1 MKQEEWKIYE
11 ESFDPAAVE
20 QNGSRYLIANGY
32 MGYRGT
38 LEEFR
43 SEQLVALNL
52 AGLFDQ
58 NGDAWRE
65 SVNAPNPLY
74 TVVRAG
80 EECLTP
86 FAVPLCSHTQALDI
100 RSGIHSR
107 KTVFQ
112 TKQGN
117 VTISA
122 NRFIS
127 MHETHILAME
137 YTVCAEQ
144 EVQVTVRSGID
155 YALWDINGP
164 HLKQTGRQAADGIHE
179 ATFAT
184 LERGVPLV
192 VYDTLQYAGTAETVE
207 SADGLFYEIKTRIT
221 PAAPLHF
228 YKICGVYWG
237 ETVPAA
243 LPDFQSRAAQGYA
256 RLLRDHMDA
265 WEKIWEVSDIRI
277 AGDTQAQF
285 ALRYSLYHLNAIA
298 PKNAGTCSIPA
309 RGLSGQVYKGAAFW
323 DTEMFMLPF
332 FSFTRPEVA
341 QGLLQYRLNT
351 LPGAR
356 RKAEEYGF
364 NGAFYAWESQESGD
378 DACTLF
384 NITDV
389 FTGRPMRT
397 YFRDKQIHV
406 SADIAYAL
414 WDYCTVSGDYA
425 ILPAGGLEML
435 YQCALFYYS
444 YAYYKP
450 TKHRFEILDVVGPD
464 EYHERVNNNAYT
476 NRMVKEALQILR
488 AAMERVK
495 ADYPDAYRQF
505 ISDKDLSWLL
515 DFAAQLYVPQPDA
528 AGVIEQ
534 FDGYYRLEDVDVE
547 TVKKR
552 VIEPN
557 EYWGCGHG
565 LATTTRVLKQ
575 ADVVMLLNIFRGTY
589 SQQVLQA
596 NWNFYEPYTE
606 HGSSLSA
613 CAYAIV
619 AAKIGYTDWAR
630 RYFMKT
636 ASVDYT
642 GNTRQYL
649 GTLYIGGTHPAAN
662 GGSWNTAVFGFAGVS
677 YTKDVLDISP
687 HLPQQWDAMEFSLL
701 WQGVRLHVSIK
712 GQMVEITAEGE
723 TNGICVTVNG
733 KPYVIE

>member
-1 MKQEEWKIYE
+1 MKQEEWKLYE
-11 ESFDPAAVE
+11 EAFVPGAVE

-74 TVVRAG
+74 TVVCVG
-80 EECLTP
+80 EERLTP
-86 FAVPLCSHTQALDI
+86 FAVPMCSHMQALDI

-107 KTVFQ
+107 ATVFQ

-117 VTISA
+117 VTVSA

-127 MHETHILAME
+127 MCEAHILAME
-137 YTVCAEQ
+137 YTVCTEQ
-144 EVQVTVRSGID
+144 EMQITVRSGID
-155 YALWDINGP
+155 FALWDINGP
-164 HLKQTGRQAADGIHE
+164 HLKTTGHKVENGIHE
-179 ATFAT
+179 AAFAT

-192 VYDTLQYAGTAETVE
+192 VYDALQYAGSAETVE
-207 SADGLFYEIKTRIT
+207 SADGLFYEIKACIT

-237 ETVPAA
+237 ETVSAA
-243 LPDFQSRAAQGYA
+243 LPNFQSKAALGYA
-256 RLLRDHMDA
+256 QLLHDHIAA
-265 WEKIWEVSDIRI
+265 WENIWKASDIHI
-277 AGDTQAQF
+277 AGDAQAQF

-298 PKNAGTCSIPA
+298 PKSAGTCSIPA

-356 RKAEEYGF
+356 RKAAEYGYS
-364 NGAFYAWESQESGD
+364 GAFYPWESQESGD

-414 WDYCTVSGDYA
+414 WDYCTVSGDYT

-450 TKHRFEILDVVGPD
+450 DKQRFEILDVVGPD

-476 NRMVKEALQILR
+476 NRMVKETLQILR
-488 AAMERVK
+488 AAMNRVK
-495 ADYPDAYRQF
+495 GMYPDAYLQF
-505 ISDKDLSWLL
+505 TTGKDLSWLQAFT
-515 DFAAQLYVPQPDA
+515 DQLYVPQPDS

-534 FDGYYRLEDVDVE
+534 FDGYYRLEDANVE

-575 ADVVMLLNIFRGTY
+575 ADVVMLLNIFRSAY
-589 SQQVLQA
+589 PQQVLKA
-596 NWNFYEPYTE
+596 NWTFYEPYTE

-619 AAKIGYTDWAR
+619 AAKIGYTDWAY
-630 RYFMKT
+630 RYFMRT

-677 YTKDVLDISP
+677 YTKDALDISP
-687 HLPQQWDAMEFSLL
+687 RLPQQWNSMDFSLL
-701 WQGVRLHVSIK
+701 WQSVRLHISIA
-712 GQMVEITAEGE
+712 GQAVKITAEGE
-723 TNGICVTVNG
+723 ANGICVTVYG
-733 KPYVIE
+733 KPYAIQ